1 MEFRKSIS
9 RAARKGLIQLGLTG
23 CGLALCVCAAFAQPF
38 QLAQPVLLN
47 DTPFFTDS
55 VVIRMHFDLEGAEI
69 RYTLD
74 GKQPDRHSALYTGPI
89 TMHERCVLLAKAFHP
104 DFQASEARIMSFIK
118 VDAAYLPVK
127 AELLFGPSPKYPGQ
141 GAATLM
147 DLEKGHADFSDGRWL
162 GFYGV
167 NLEYT
172 FFLKES
178 LPAKKLMV
186 SVLSAP
192 GSWIFPPYGVQVWA
206 LKDTSHDFEK
216 VAEQRYPKLSSNS
229 LPMEEKM
236 LTVTFPKE
244 CTAGY
249 WKVVVENYGPLP
261 DWHPGKGQP
270 AWLFVDEIILL
281 P

>member
-147 DLEKGHADFSDGRWL
+147 DLEKGHADFSD
-162 GFYGV
+162 
-167 NLEYT
+167 
-172 FFLKES
+172 LKAPE
-178 LPAKKLMV
+178 PAKNWWSV
-186 SVLSAP
+186 SGGDKALDGNAAPRGVWGDKRPGAGLS
-192 GSWIFPPYGVQVWA
+192 
-206 LKDTSHDFEK
+206 EK
-216 VAEQRYPKLSSNS
+216 VAEQDPELPQTLPVEEHGFVISEGMHGTRLESGGRKLRSFAR
-229 LPMEEKM
+229 LAPRQ
-236 LTVTFPKE
+236 
-244 CTAGY
+244 AG
-249 WKVVVENYGPLP
+249 LA
-261 DWHPGKGQP
+261 GQV
-270 AWLFVDEIILL
+270 F
-281 P
+281 